1 MQAGLVD
8 VVIGEADVDATVESL
23 AAALSEPGVAPNKL
37 MLAHGIEAEDEFAR
51 YLADFAVVQ
60 AERMHAPDVR
70 RNVARRH

>member
-1 MQAGLVD
+1 
-8 VVIGEADVDATVESL
+8 
-23 AAALSEPGVAPNKL
+23 